1 MQITNANASFS
12 FSTNI
17 KINNYISS
25 TNFLT
30 KKYKSLFLSQFFQFN
45 FFFLFFPNQS
55 KKQQ

>member
-30 KKYKSLFLSQFFQFN
+30 KKYKSLFLPQFFQFN